1 MAAEGGGGVSE
12 LHPDHLRLLSLAR
25 AALTIRND
33 RQAWRG
39 NTMRAAEA
47 HGAAC
52 NELWEEL
59 ERQVAINDGKVP
71 VAELPI
77 VKQRRMA
84 AQMRST
90 IVNTALVAIEGAFK
104 ELENGPAL
112 EDYE

>member
-1 MAAEGGGGVSE
+1 M
-12 LHPDHLRLLSLAR
+12 RLLALAK
-25 AALTIRND
+25 TSIRIRDD

-39 NTMRAAEA
+39 NTMRAAED
-47 HGAAC
+47 HSAAC

-59 ERQVAINDGKVP
+59 ERQVSLNDGKVP

-84 AQMRST
+84 AQMRSAV
-90 IVNTALVAIEGAFK
+90 VNTALVAIERAFK